1 MYVFVIADKL
11 NQLHSIQT
19 QTLATGHKYTH
30 ADIQVRSSVTG
41 RSQRRSL
48 CSWRRRGAEVSG
60 VTHQETGRG
69 PTSTLRGPSRGRSGA
84 LPRVRGPT
92 CQRFRTC
99 TRKKKIFHQPLK
111 HTKQEVESQEVNQE
125 VPSAR
130 SQELQIK

>member
-30 ADIQVRSSVTG
+30 ADIEVRSSVTG

-69 PTSTLRGPSRGRSGA
+69 PTSTPPPRTLWGPPEGQ
-84 LPRVRGPT
+84 GPHLLEV
-92 CQRFRTC
+92 QDMY
-99 TRKKKIFHQPLK
+99 KKKKNLSS
-111 HTKQEVESQEVNQE
+111 TS
-125 VPSAR
+125 
-130 SQELQIK
+130 